1 MNVKPSAYAK
11 PMSRSTTAPRDPA
24 AVATP
29 RPEGPAETL
38 DPEVAIRPVA
48 SLQEVL
54 AALSDPVRLEMV
66 RRLMA
71 AGRPQA
77 CGTLYASVGKSTA
90 SHHFKLLRENG
101 VIERHLIGGQVH
113 QYLRQEALDAAH
125 PGVVRTIVAAAE
137 AERGA

>member
-1 MNVKPSAYAK
+1 MPAG
-11 PMSRSTTAPRDPA
+11 TAAPQ
-24 AVATP
+24 
-29 RPEGPAETL
+29 PEGPAETL

-66 RRLMA
+66 RRLTA

-77 CGTLYASVGKSTA
+77 CVALYDSVGKSTA

-101 VIERHLIGGQVH
+101 IIERHLIGGQVH
-113 QYLRQEALDAAH
+113 QHLRRAALDAAH
-125 PGVVRTIVAAAE
+125 PGVVRSIIDAAE
-137 AERGA
+137 AERHHA